1 MRDIIFRVIPSL
13 LFFVILPFYLISF
26 LFISASPL
34 LFLICRRANLS
45 SSCTVDRP
53 PSSRHTLFY
62 GASEA
67 QSSVFPCPI
76 ASYKAFRITSASF
89 LSVFCIFPS
98 VCLRLSFCFSVT
110 KAGYLHTLGL
120 CIYYLLK

>member
-53 PSSRHTLFY
+53 PSSRHTLLY

-67 QSSVFPCPI
+67 RSSVFPCPI
-76 ASYKAFRITSASF
+76 ASYKAITLRLHPSCPSFVSFR
-89 LSVFCIFPS
+89 LSVCVCPSAFLLPRLVICI
-98 VCLRLSFCFSVT
+98 
-110 KAGYLHTLGL
+110 H
-120 CIYYLLK
+120 